1 MSTMKSI
8 PSGEGSSSQLKIP
21 ANEQETAPLLGN
33 QQSNNDSLRRKEKS
47 PARSSQ
53 ENINYGATPMDGNYN
68 NNPTSQN
75 LDSQQ
80 HPHTINNSRSNSNV
94 YGEDHL
100 IETTPQCRRSLCI
113 IFIILM
119 SLSGVATVL
128 LVILTP
134 EFAQRSFEEGVEFNF
149 KQASIVNGTEHDL
162 QMHVAGEIALKDDAY
177 SLTRKA
183 RWIFGNNMGVRES
196 ILEVYQA
203 DSAIAM
209 GMIDLP
215 PLTLAPD
222 SSVTPFDFVTHFTVN
237 DDEELIRFAQ
247 NAVSE
252 KMVSWRLKGPLALK
266 FGWFGAD
273 VNLEKQVYL
282 EGMDGLKQADL
293 QSVSFPG
300 THPLGGIS
308 LQGEVGIYN
317 PSKMLSLRL
326 GNIDFGIFLPNN
338 NNNNNERTNRE
349 DKMIAVVQANDANLF
364 GHQLNVFSIH
374 GRSLPMDDNDPE
386 RRLLMEEFLSAYLH
400 GNTSTVYVRGS
411 PFGPD
416 GHHQATGTP
425 EWLRKALE
433 SMTIQIPFPGTK
445 QSDMIQSLELTH
457 IAIDFSPITGN
468 PVISGDI
475 DAVLKKPDEMQFS
488 INVTEID
495 PKVFLYLEAN
505 SSQPFGR
512 LTSNK
517 PCPAVTTEKEG
528 SSLVDVSSKLHR
540 APFEVLP
547 GKDKEFQKF
556 LNSIFNGRRA
566 TVYIKGTAD
575 ATVDSA
581 FGHLTV
587 HDLEF
592 NGEIETKG
600 MEGMQNPPPQVTS
613 ISLTRGY
620 PDSLHMKNELVI
632 DNPSDVHVN
641 LGLVRFLLVY
651 KDEPIGEVTV
661 PELKLNPETK
671 NKMKISGRLIKKKD
685 SSRMVDFIGNYISG
699 ENDTQL
705 TISGK
710 HPDATSS
717 PLLKWLVQQME
728 FIVTPPRFDEEPLLA
743 AMQMN
748 VLSSTTVLWLR
759 NPFEDIEITMMKM
772 NATAVYESQEIGTAL
787 ADFSNEGEGWTGPV
801 ILPPI
806 TCEYER
812 NQNNDNNEEDPQ
824 HNCSAI
830 VVETQKIPVKSK
842 KLGWGPI
849 RKALGGEIELSVHS
863 LVSIKVDELV
873 LDNLL
878 YERDNLTAKIR
889 KGF

>member
-1 MSTMKSI
+1 MRTTI

-21 ANEQETAPLLGN
+21 DNEESAPLLGTP
-33 QQSNNDSLRRKEKS
+33 SLRRKEKS

-53 ENINYGATPMDGNYN
+53 DNFYGTTLDHYDLTSQHHDIHNQHPTHN
-68 NNPTSQN
+68 NN
-75 LDSQQ
+75 
-80 HPHTINNSRSNSNV
+80 RSNNNNTSHDD
-94 YGEDHL
+94 DHFMV
-100 IETTPQCRRSLCI
+100 ETTPQCRRSLCI
-113 IFIILM
+113 IFVILM
-119 SLSGVATVL
+119 SLSGVAAVMLVL
-128 LVILTP
+128 LTP
-134 EFAQRSFEEGVEFNF
+134 EFAQRSFQEGVEFSF
-149 KQASIVNGTEHDL
+149 KQASIVNGTQHDL
-162 QMHVAGEIALKDDAY
+162 QMHVAGEISLKDDAY

-183 RWIFGNNMGVRES
+183 SWIFGNDMGIRES
-196 ILEVYQA
+196 RLEVYQEE
-203 DSAIAM
+203 STTAM

-215 PLTLAPD
+215 PLTLASD
-222 SSVTPFDFVTHFTVN
+222 SPVTAFDFVTHFTVTN
-237 DDEELIRFAQ
+237 DKELIQFAQ
-247 NAVSE
+247 NAVAE
-252 KMVSWRLKGPLALK
+252 KMVSWKLQGPLALK
-266 FGWFGAD
+266 LGWFGAD
-273 VNLEKQVYL
+273 VNLQKQIFL
-282 EGMDGLKQADL
+282 EGMDGLKQAGL

-300 THPLGGIS
+300 AHPLGGIS
-308 LQGEVGIYN
+308 LEGEVGIYN

-326 GNIDFGIFLPNN
+326 GDIDFSIFLPHNKEDG
-338 NNNNNERTNRE
+338 NESE
-349 DKMIAVVQANDANLF
+349 DKMIAVVRANDANLF
-364 GHQLNVFSIH
+364 GNQLNVFNVH

-386 RRLLMEEFLSAYLH
+386 RQRLMEDFLSAYLH
-400 GNTSTVYVRGS
+400 GNTSMVYVRGS

-416 GHHQATGTP
+416 DNNRATDTP

-433 SMTIQIPFPGTK
+433 SLTLQVPFPGTK
-445 QSDMIQSLELTH
+445 QTDMIQSLELKH

-475 DAVLKKPDEMQFS
+475 DAILKKPDEMQFS

-528 SSLVDVSSKLHR
+528 SNLVNVSSRLYR

-575 ATVDSA
+575 AVVDSA

-592 NGEIETKG
+592 SGQIDTKG
-600 MEGMQNPPPQVTS
+600 MEGMQNPPPEVTS
-613 ISLTRGY
+613 ISLIRGY
-620 PDSLHMKNELVI
+620 PEALHITNELVI
-632 DNPSDVHVN
+632 ENPSDVHVN

-651 KDEPIGEVTV
+651 KEDTIGEVTV
-661 PELKLNPETK
+661 PELELYPESK
-671 NKMKISGRLIKKKD
+671 NKMKISGRLIKKVD
-685 SSRMVDFIGNYISG
+685 SSGMVDFIGNYISG
-699 ENDTQL
+699 ENDDTQL

-717 PLLKWLVQQME
+717 PLLKMLIQQME

-748 VLSSTTVLWLR
+748 IFSSTTVLWLR
-759 NPFEDIEITMMKM
+759 NPFQDIEITMIKM
-772 NATAVYESQEIGTAL
+772 DATAKYESQDIGSAH
-787 ADFSNEGEGWTGPV
+787 ADFSDHGEGWTGPLV
-801 ILPPI
+801 LPPV
-806 TCEYER
+806 TCEYQGHDES
-812 NQNNDNNEEDPQ
+812 Q

-830 VVETQKIPVKSK
+830 VIETPKIPVMTK
-842 KLGWGPI
+842 KLGFEAI
-849 RKALGGEIELSVHS
+849 KKALGGEINVSVKS
-863 LVSIKVDELV
+863 IVSIMIDELV
-873 LDNLL
+873 LDDLL